1 MAFVNERVSD
11 IDIARHGLKAL
22 CQRYSRLDLELEWTV
37 DPARGAYLMEM
48 RSNPQ
53 YPTRKE
59 FVFFW
64 DGILGEELLQ
74 VDAQLTADRQ
84 YRMRWRRLAAPFQA
98 SSPKHARH
106 HQARMAALKEA
117 LTAFRSS
124 GLDSPDS
131 VTYVVDFDF

>member
-37 DPARGAYLMEM
+37 DPARQAYLMEM

-53 YPTRKE
+53 DPTMRE

-64 DGILGEELLQ
+64 DGLLGEELLQ

-98 SSPKHARH
+98 SSPEHARR

>member
-1 MAFVNERVSD
+1 MAFVNELVSD
-11 IDIARHGLKAL
+11 ADIARHGLKAL

-37 DPARGAYLMEM
+37 DRERHAYLMEM
-48 RSNPQ
+48 RSHPQ
-53 YPTRKE
+53 DPTMKE

-64 DGILGEELLQ
+64 DGHLGEELLQ
-74 VDAQLTADRQ
+74 VDAQLHPGRQ
-84 YRMRWRRLAAPFQA
+84 YQMRWRRLAAPFQA
-98 SSPKHARH
+98 SSPDHAQR

-131 VTYVVDFDF
+131 VSYVIDFDF

>member
-37 DPARGAYLMEM
+37 DPARQAYLMEM

-53 YPTRKE
+53 DPTMRE

-64 DGILGEELLQ
+64 DGLLGEELLRKA
-74 VDAQLTADRQ
+74 VRASFS
-84 YRMRWRRLAAPFQA
+84 AAIRA
-98 SSPKHARH
+98 
-106 HQARMAALKEA
+106 
-117 LTAFRSS
+117 
-124 GLDSPDS
+124 
-131 VTYVVDFDF
+131 